1 MEEMNIYKNLN
12 DVNTLKSDECVKE
25 TISHIC
31 KDILENTEADGIS
44 IYIFNKKESDLIP
57 FIELG
62 DDIKYT
68 KIFTKINMDT
78 KELEIVKQEG
88 TELYHRD
95 RIENLINRNK
105 DKHHELEKSYENNIF
120 SMYKLS
126 VDNEFI
132 GSLNIIYKGETVYNS
147 MPYDYMNGVCKLISI
162 ILRSWLLN
170 KEVILEN
177 QRRTIIENE
186 LDEYLE
192 KSTDLVC
199 IYNENQKIINL
210 SSSWTKIL
218 GWTKE
223 ELLNTGIYDY
233 VYFEDL
239 KELSDINEYLS
250 SIDDKKNRKTEI
262 KTRYLCKNGTY
273 KWIHWNIEYSEK
285 ISGYFVTGKD
295 ITEKIVEEEI
305 QKNLE
310 ERIKLEAMKCDF
322 FTNMSHEFKTPL
334 NIILGTMQ
342 VMKKCSENYGEIPNE
357 DLNRYLKNI
366 KQNSYRLLKL
376 VNNLTDVSKMDIGY
390 YNIRLSKNN
399 IVNIIED
406 ICLSVVEYAKNKGVE
421 IIFDTECEEIEMACD
436 PDAIERVVLNLLS
449 NAIKYSLNEN
459 SRILVNISDDK
470 EFVFVSIKDNGRGIP
485 KDKLEIIF
493 DRFEQANVDFRR
505 RYESSG
511 IGLYLVQSII
521 KLHGGNIK
529 VDSVENKGS
538 TFTFA
543 LPKNLKINDEVK
555 NVSSFEKNNISIEKC
570 KIEFSDIYN

>member
-12 DVNTLKSDECVKE
+12 DVNTLKSDESVKE
-25 TISHIC
+25 TITHIC
-31 KDILENTEADGIS
+31 KDILENTKADGIS
-44 IYIFNKKESDLIP
+44 IYIFNKKESALIP
-57 FIELG
+57 FLELG

-68 KIFTKINMDT
+68 KIFTKININM
-78 KELEIVKQEG
+78 KELEIIKQEN
-88 TELYHRD
+88 TELYHKD
-95 RIENLINRNK
+95 RVEKLINMK
-105 DKHHELEKSYENNIF
+105 KHKRCELEKSYKNHIF
-120 SMYKLS
+120 SAYKLS

-132 GSLNIIYKGETVYNS
+132 GSLQIIYKEETVYNNI
-147 MPYDYMNGVCKLISI
+147 PYDYMNGVCKLISI

-177 QRRTIIENE
+177 QKRTIIENE

-199 IYNENQKIINL
+199 IYDENQRIINL

-223 ELLNTGIYDY
+223 ELLNKGIYDY

-239 KELSDINEYLS
+239 KELSDINKYLS
-250 SIDDKKNRKTEI
+250 KINDKENRKTEI

-295 ITEKIVEEEI
+295 ITEKIVEEER

-342 VMKKCSENYGEIPNE
+342 VMEKSTENYGKIQND
-357 DLNRYLKNI
+357 DLCRYLKNI

-376 VNNLTDVSKMDIGY
+376 VNNLTDISKMDIGY
-390 YNIRLSKNN
+390 YNINLSKNN
-399 IVNIIED
+399 IVNIVED
-406 ICLSVVEYAKNKGVE
+406 ICLSVVEHAKNKGVE

-449 NAIKYSLNEN
+449 NAIKYSLKEN
-459 SRILVNISDDK
+459 SRILVNICNDK

-493 DRFEQANVDFRR
+493 DRFGQANVDFKK

-529 VDSVENKGS
+529 VESVENEGS

-543 LPKNLKINDEVK
+543 LPKNLKINDEAK
-555 NVSSFEKNNISIEKC
+555 NIPPFEKNNLSIEKC

>member
-12 DVNTLKSDECVKE
+12 DVNTLKSDESVKE
-25 TISHIC
+25 TIIHIC
-31 KDILENTEADGIS
+31 KDILDNTKADGIS
-44 IYIFNKKESDLIP
+44 IYIFNKKERALIP
-57 FIELG
+57 YIKLG
-62 DDIKYT
+62 DDLKHNKVLTETNID
-68 KIFTKINMDT
+68 ME
-78 KELEIVKQEG
+78 ELEIIKQKR
-88 TELYHRD
+88 TQLHHKD
-95 RIENLINRNK
+95 RVEKLTNIK
-105 DKHHELEKSYENNIF
+105 KHKHYELEKSYKNNIL
-120 SMYKLS
+120 STYKLS

-132 GSLNIIYKGETVYNS
+132 GSLQIIYKEETVYNNI
-147 MPYDYMNGVCKLISI
+147 PYDYMNGVCKLISI

-177 QRRTIIENE
+177 QKRTIIENE

-199 IYNENQKIINL
+199 IYDENQRIINL

-223 ELLNTGIYDY
+223 ELLNKGIYDY

-239 KELSDINEYLS
+239 KGLRDINKYLS
-250 SIDDKKNRKTEI
+250 KVNDKKDRKTEI

-273 KWIHWNIEYSEK
+273 KWIHWYIEYSK
-285 ISGYFVTGKD
+285 KVRGYFVTGKD
-295 ITEKIVEEEI
+295 ITEKIVEEER

-342 VMKKCSENYGEIPNE
+342 VMEKSTENYGEIQKD
-357 DLNRYLKNI
+357 DLCRYLKNI

-376 VNNLTDVSKMDIGY
+376 VNNLTDISKMDIGY
-390 YNIRLSKNN
+390 YNISLSNNN
-399 IVNIIED
+399 IVNIVED

-449 NAIKYSLNEN
+449 NAIKYSFNEN
-459 SRILVNISDDK
+459 SKIFVNISHD
-470 EFVFVSIKDNGRGIP
+470 EELVFVSIKDNGQGIP
-485 KDKLEIIF
+485 KDKLGVIF
-493 DRFEQANVDFRR
+493 DRFGQANVDIKR

-521 KLHGGNIK
+521 TLHGGNIK
-529 VDSVENKGS
+529 VESVENEGS
-538 TFTFA
+538 IFTFF
-543 LPKNLKINDEVK
+543 LPKNLKINDEAK
-555 NVSSFEKNNISIEKC
+555 NISSFEKNNLSIEKC

>member
-1 MEEMNIYKNLN
+1 MEEMNIYRNLN
-12 DVNTLKSDECVKE
+12 DVSTLKSDECVKE

-31 KDILENTEADGIS
+31 KDILENTEANGIS
-44 IYIFNKKESDLIP
+44 IYIFNKKERALIP

-105 DKHHELEKSYENNIF
+105 HKHHELEKSFENNII

-132 GSLNIIYKGETVYNS
+132 GSLNIIHKGETVYNS

-233 VYFEDL
+233 IYFEDL
-239 KELSDINEYLS
+239 KELRDINKYLS

-295 ITEKIVEEEI
+295 ITEKIVEEER

-310 ERIKLEAMKCDF
+310 ERIELEAMKSDF

-342 VMKKCSENYGEIPNE
+342 VMEKCSENYDEVSND
-357 DLNRYLKNI
+357 DLQRYLKNI

-376 VNNLTDVSKMDIGY
+376 VNNLTDISKMDIGY
-390 YNIRLSKNN
+390 YNICLSKNN
-399 IVNIIED
+399 IVSIVED
-406 ICLSVVEYAKNKGVE
+406 ICLSVVEHAKNKGIE
-421 IIFDTECEEIEMACD
+421 IIFDTEFEEIEMACD

-470 EFVFVSIKDNGRGIP
+470 EFVFVSVKDNGRGIP

-493 DRFEQANVDFRR
+493 DRFGQVNADCKR

-529 VDSVENKGS
+529 VDSVENEGS

-555 NVSSFEKNNISIEKC
+555 NVSSFEKNNSSIEKC

>member
-12 DVNTLKSDECVKE
+12 DVNTLKSDESVKE
-25 TISHIC
+25 TITHIC
-31 KDILENTEADGIS
+31 KDILENIKADGIS
-44 IYIFNKKESDLIP
+44 IYIFNKKESALIP
-57 FIELG
+57 FLELG
-62 DDIKYT
+62 DEIKYT
-68 KIFTKINMDT
+68 KVFTKININM
-78 KELEIVKQEG
+78 KELEIIKQEN
-88 TELYHRD
+88 TELYHKD
-95 RIENLINRNK
+95 RVEKLINMK
-105 DKHHELEKSYENNIF
+105 KHKRCELEESYKNHIF
-120 SMYKLS
+120 NAYKLS

-132 GSLNIIYKGETVYNS
+132 GSLQIVYKEETVYNNI
-147 MPYDYMNGVCKLISI
+147 PYDYMSGVCKLISI

-177 QRRTIIENE
+177 QKRTIIENE

-199 IYNENQKIINL
+199 IYDENQKIINL

-223 ELLNTGIYDY
+223 ELLNKGIYDY

-239 KELSDINEYLS
+239 KELSDINKYLS
-250 SIDDKKNRKTEI
+250 KINDKENRKTEI

-295 ITEKIVEEEI
+295 ITEKIVEEER

-342 VMKKCSENYGEIPNE
+342 VMEKSTENYGEIQND
-357 DLNRYLKNI
+357 DLCRYLKNI

-376 VNNLTDVSKMDIGY
+376 VNNLTDISKMDIGY
-390 YNIRLSKNN
+390 YNISLSKNN

-406 ICLSVVEYAKNKGVE
+406 ICLSVVEHAKNKGVE

-449 NAIKYSLNEN
+449 NAIKYSLKEN
-459 SRILVNISDDK
+459 SRILVNICNDK

-493 DRFEQANVDFRR
+493 DRFGQANVDFKK

-529 VDSVENKGS
+529 VKSIENEGS

-543 LPKNLKINDEVK
+543 LPKNLKINDEAK
-555 NVSSFEKNNISIEKC
+555 NISPFEKNNLSIEKC